1 MAQLEQYKKVFFVG
15 IGGIGMSAL
24 ARFFHTSGYLVAGYD
39 RVVGPVTEALT
50 REGVRVLF
58 DASEQAIPDEFVSS
72 ADTLVVYTPAVPDTQ
87 NQLVWFRKQGF
98 DVFKRSRVL
107 GMVSE
112 SLNAVCVAGT
122 HGKTTVSTITA
133 FLFQN
138 SSLKINAFLGGIS
151 KNFGTNFIGGK
162 NADFVVLEADEFDRS
177 FWQLTPYA
185 ALITSMDADHLD
197 IYGSVDEVKAGFDG
211 FAQRI
216 KSNGWLVLKA
226 GLPVPEGIAD
236 NVEVVTYSI
245 TRDATYR
252 AVNINEENDG
262 YSFGVETPDGRLDDF
277 HLSIPGLIN
286 VENALGAITL
296 SLLCGV
302 TPEEIQNALPGF
314 SGIAR
319 RFDVVFRSA
328 GKFVYIDDY
337 AHHPEEIR
345 ATLNSVKS
353 AYPGCRITGVFQPHL
368 YSRTRDF
375 ADGFAQTLSEGLDDL
390 ILLPVYPAREEPI
403 PGVSSE
409 LIVDKIS
416 GANVCLST
424 KEELL
429 ENIEKLDP
437 EVLITMGAGDID
449 RLVPEIKK
457 WAEETKV

>member
-1 MAQLEQYKKVFFVG
+1 
-15 IGGIGMSAL
+15 
-24 ARFFHTSGYLVAGYD
+24 
-39 RVVGPVTEALT
+39 
-50 REGVRVLF
+50 
-58 DASEQAIPDEFVSS
+58 
-72 ADTLVVYTPAVPDTQ
+72 
-87 NQLVWFRKQGF
+87 
-98 DVFKRSRVL
+98 
-107 GMVSE
+107 
-112 SLNAVCVAGT
+112 
-122 HGKTTVSTITA
+122 
-133 FLFQN
+133 
-138 SSLKINAFLGGIS
+138 
-151 KNFGTNFIGGK
+151 
-162 NADFVVLEADEFDRS
+162 
-177 FWQLTPYA
+177 
-185 ALITSMDADHLD
+185 
-197 IYGSVDEVKAGFDG
+197 
-211 FAQRI
+211 
-216 KSNGWLVLKA
+216 
-226 GLPVPEGIAD
+226 
-236 NVEVVTYSI
+236 
-245 TRDATYR
+245 
-252 AVNINEENDG
+252 
-262 YSFGVETPDGRLDDF
+262 LDDF

-416 GANVCLST
+416 GVNVCMST